1 MIFCDFWIKIKIEL
15 ETNKNKRKK
24 LQKDDKGE
32 IWTQDL
38 LLATICTLYS
48 LPNELSHILKKKWD
62 KTQYNKS
69 GAKFRVQQLLIYFIL
84 LLFGVCLNFI
94 KVLYIYIINY
104 ISKCIKSVIYLA
116 KISII

>member
-1 MIFCDFWIKIKIEL
+1 MIFCDFWIKIKIKL

-48 LPNELSHILKKKWD
+48 LPNELSHVFEKKG
-62 KTQYNKS
+62 QNP
-69 GAKFRVQQLLIYFIL
+69 I
-84 LLFGVCLNFI
+84 
-94 KVLYIYIINY
+94 
-104 ISKCIKSVIYLA
+104 
-116 KISII
+116 